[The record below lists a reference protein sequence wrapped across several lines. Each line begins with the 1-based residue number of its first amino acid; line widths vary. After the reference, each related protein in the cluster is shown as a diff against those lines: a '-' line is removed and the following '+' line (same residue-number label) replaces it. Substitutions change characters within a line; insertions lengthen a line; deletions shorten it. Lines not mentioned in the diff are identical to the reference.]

1 MNSSSAFNYFFRK
14 SPLLR
19 ALLWILFAV
28 LFTVISLFV
37 SKKLKILP
45 EIKELK
51 PPIGSPGDIVVIN
64 GHGFGNS
71 KDSGYVD
78 FGGSTLTA
86 SSYILWSDEQIKI
99 VLPPDVQDG
108 LVTVKTKNGR
118 SNPAFFANKNA
129 APVAIMPDK
138 ASILPTVTSFSP
150 ETPVVGGEFIIYGMN
165 FGTIRD
171 KSQVFFSIQRGETR
185 TQRNESE
192 NSGIREENK
201 ENLRFIPCNEDDF
214 DYEYWSDNE
223 IRVRIPDGAVAGEA
237 YIQTA
242 KGKSPEVFVKITG
255 KAGVKAF
262 ISPKTYL
269 IQTAV
274 DIDDTAN
281 DKDSSII
288 LRCPRPYITAAQPL
302 VQLTNSK
309 YEPVIENYQ
318 HSTIYQVRK
327 DNAKEEKKCFSE
339 DFMIYVYEM
348 RTEIS
353 AAKLG
358 KRDGI
363 NPELYEYATR
373 ADECV
378 PSDDEAVH
386 DLLKKIIGN
395 EKNAYNIAA
404 LTYNYMVENFT
415 VLNDIRRGKISSLD
429 LIKTKT
435 GDAYDFAIIFT
446 ALLRAAGI
454 PALPDSGILV
464 DADMKA
470 QNHWWCEFYLS
481 EFGWVPADPALGAGL
496 DYQPWRK
503 DTDVKKYYFGNLD
516 AQHILFSRGWNEIKP
531 SSPQNKTV
539 TRRRT
544 FALQGIWEEALG
556 KNIKYGSYW
565 ADPVVLGV
573 Y

>member
-1 MNSSSAFNYFFRK
+1 MNSSSTFNYFFRK

-19 ALLWILFAV
+19 TLLWILFAA
-28 LFTVISLFV
+28 LFTFISLFI
-37 SKKLKILP
+37 SKKLKSLP
-45 EIKELK
+45 EIKELT
-51 PPIGSPGDIVVIN
+51 PPVGSPGDIVIIN

-71 KDSGYVD
+71 KDSSCVD
-78 FGGSTLTA
+78 FGGNNLTA

-99 VLPPDVQDG
+99 VLPPDFQDG
-108 LVTVKTKNGR
+108 LVSVKTKNGR
-118 SNPAFFANKNA
+118 SNPAFFANANA
-129 APVAIMPDK
+129 APVAVMPDK
-138 ASILPTVTSFSP
+138 SSILPVITSFSP
-150 ETPVVGGEFIIYGMN
+150 ESPVIGGEFIIYGTN

-171 KSQVFFSIQRGETR
+171 KSQVFFSIQRGENR
-185 TQRNESE
+185 LQRNE
-192 NSGIREENK
+192 NDKSGMESK

-237 YIQTA
+237 YVQTA
-242 KGKSPEVFVKITG
+242 KGKSPEIFVKVSG

-262 ISPKTYL
+262 ILPKTYL

-274 DIDDTAN
+274 DIDDAST

-288 LRCPRPYITAAQPL
+288 LRCPYPYVTAAQPL
-302 VQLTNSK
+302 IQLTNSK

-327 DNAKEEKKCFSE
+327 DNVKEEKKRFSE
-339 DFMIYVYEM
+339 DFMIYVYET

-363 NPELYEYATR
+363 NAELYEYATR

-404 LTYNYMVENFT
+404 LVYNYMTENFT
-415 VLNDIRRGKISSLD
+415 VRGDIRRGKISPID
-429 LIKTKT
+429 LIDKKH
-435 GDAYDFAIIFT
+435 GDAYDFAMIFT

-454 PALPDSGILV
+454 PALPDSGILIG
-464 DADMKA
+464 ADMKA

-496 DYQPWRK
+496 DYQLWRK
-503 DTDVKKYYFGNLD
+503 DTDVRKYYFGNLD

-531 SSPQNKTV
+531 SSPQNKTA
-539 TRRRT
+539 TRQRT
-544 FALQGIWEEALG
+544 FALQEIWEEALG
-556 KNIKYGSYW
+556 TNIKYSSYW
-565 ADPVVLGV
+565 ADPGVLGV

>member
-1 MNSSSAFNYFFRK
+1 MNSSSTFNYFFRK

-19 ALLWILFAV
+19 TLLWILFAA
-28 LFTVISLFV
+28 LFTFISLFI
-37 SKKLKILP
+37 SKKLKSLP
-45 EIKELK
+45 EIKELT
-51 PPIGSPGDIVVIN
+51 PPVGSPGDIVIIN

-71 KDSGYVD
+71 KDSSCVD
-78 FGGSTLTA
+78 FGGNNLTA

-99 VLPPDVQDG
+99 VLPPDFQDG

-118 SNPAFFANKNA
+118 SNPAFFANANA
-129 APVAIMPDK
+129 APVAVMPDK
-138 ASILPTVTSFSP
+138 SSILPVITSFSP
-150 ETPVVGGEFIIYGMN
+150 ESPVIGGELIIYGTN

-171 KSQVFFSIQRGETR
+171 KSQVFFSIQRGENR
-185 TQRNESE
+185 LQRNEND
-192 NSGIREENK
+192 NSGIESK

-237 YIQTA
+237 YVQTA
-242 KGKSPEVFVKITG
+242 KGKSPEIFVKVSG

-269 IQTAV
+269 IQTTV
-274 DIDDTAN
+274 DIDDAST

-288 LRCPRPYITAAQPL
+288 LRCPYPYVTAAQPL

-327 DNAKEEKKCFSE
+327 DNVKEEKKRFSE
-339 DFMIYVYEM
+339 DFMIYVYET

-358 KRDGI
+358 KREGI
-363 NPELYEYATR
+363 NTELYEYATR

-404 LTYNYMVENFT
+404 LVYNYMTENFT
-415 VLNDIRRGKISSLD
+415 VRGDIRRGKISPID
-429 LIKTKT
+429 LIDKKH
-435 GDAYDFAIIFT
+435 GDAYDFAMIFT

-454 PALPDSGILV
+454 PALPDSGILIG
-464 DADMKA
+464 ADMKA

-496 DYQPWRK
+496 DYQLWRK
-503 DTDVKKYYFGNLD
+503 DTDVRKYYFGNLD

-531 SSPQNKTV
+531 SSPQNKTA
-539 TRRRT
+539 TRQRT
-544 FALQGIWEEALG
+544 FALQEIWEEALG
-556 KNIKYGSYW
+556 TNIKYSSYW

>member
-1 MNSSSAFNYFFRK
+1 MNSSSTFNYFFRK

-19 ALLWILFAV
+19 TLLWILFAA
-28 LFTVISLFV
+28 LFTFISLFI
-37 SKKLKILP
+37 SKKLKSLP
-45 EIKELK
+45 EIKELT
-51 PPIGSPGDIVVIN
+51 PPVGSPGDIVIIN

-71 KDSGYVD
+71 KDSSCVD
-78 FGGSTLTA
+78 FGGNNLTA

-99 VLPPDVQDG
+99 VLPPDFQDG
-108 LVTVKTKNGR
+108 LVSVKTKNGR
-118 SNPAFFANKNA
+118 SNPAFFANANA
-129 APVAIMPDK
+129 APVAVMPDK
-138 ASILPTVTSFSP
+138 SSILPVITSFSP
-150 ETPVVGGEFIIYGMN
+150 ESPVIGGEFIIYGTN

-171 KSQVFFSIQRGETR
+171 KSQVFFSIQRGENR
-185 TQRNESE
+185 LQRNEND
-192 NSGIREENK
+192 NSGIESK

-237 YIQTA
+237 YVQTA
-242 KGKSPEVFVKITG
+242 KGKSPEIFVNVSG

-262 ISPKTYL
+262 ILPKTYL

-274 DIDDTAN
+274 DIDDAST

-288 LRCPRPYITAAQPL
+288 LRCPYPYVTAAQPL

-327 DNAKEEKKCFSE
+327 DNVKEEKKRFSE
-339 DFMIYVYEM
+339 DFMIYVYET
-348 RTEIS
+348 RTELS

-358 KRDGI
+358 KREGI
-363 NPELYEYATR
+363 NTELYEYATR

-404 LTYNYMVENFT
+404 LVYNYMTENFT
-415 VLNDIRRGKISSLD
+415 VRGDIRRGKISPID
-429 LIKTKT
+429 LIDKKH
-435 GDAYDFAIIFT
+435 GDAYDFAMIFT

-454 PALPDSGILV
+454 PALPDSGILIG
-464 DADMKA
+464 ADMKA

-496 DYQPWRK
+496 DYQLWRK
-503 DTDVKKYYFGNLD
+503 DTDVRKYYFGNLD

-539 TRRRT
+539 TRQRT
-544 FALQGIWEEALG
+544 FALQEIWEEALG
-556 KNIKYGSYW
+556 TNIKYSSYW

>member
-1 MNSSSAFNYFFRK
+1 VNSSSAFNYFFRK

-274 DIDDTAN
+274 DIDDAST
-281 DKDSSII
+281 DRDSSII
-288 LRCPRPYITAAQPL
+288 LRCPYPYVTAAQPL

-327 DNAKEEKKCFSE
+327 DNVKEEKKRFSE
-339 DFMIYVYEM
+339 DFMIYVYET

-358 KRDGI
+358 KREGI
-363 NPELYEYATR
+363 NTELYEYATR

-404 LTYNYMVENFT
+404 LVYNYMTENFT
-415 VLNDIRRGKISSLD
+415 VRGDIRRGKISPID
-429 LIKTKT
+429 LIDKKH

>member
-19 ALLWILFAV
+19 TLLWILFAA
-28 LFTVISLFV
+28 LFTFISLFI
-37 SKKLKILP
+37 SKKLKSLP
-45 EIKELK
+45 EIKELT
-51 PPIGSPGDIVVIN
+51 PPVGSPGDIVIIN

-71 KDSGYVD
+71 KDSGCVD
-78 FGGSTLTA
+78 FGGNNLTA

-99 VLPPDVQDG
+99 VLPQDFQDG

-118 SNPAFFANKNA
+118 SNPAFFANANA
-129 APVAIMPDK
+129 APVAVMPDK
-138 ASILPTVTSFSP
+138 SSILPVITSFSP
-150 ETPVVGGEFIIYGMN
+150 ESPVIGGELIIYGTN

-171 KSQVFFSIQRGETR
+171 KSQVFFSIQRGENR
-185 TQRNESE
+185 LQRNE
-192 NSGIREENK
+192 NDKSGMESK

-237 YIQTA
+237 YVQTA
-242 KGKSPEVFVKITG
+242 KGKSPEVFVKVSG

-274 DIDDTAN
+274 DIDDASS

-288 LRCPRPYITAAQPL
+288 LRCPYPYVTAAQPL

-309 YEPVIENYQ
+309 HEPVIENYQ

-327 DNAKEEKKCFSE
+327 DNGKEEKKRFSE
-339 DFMIYVYEM
+339 DFMIYVYET

-363 NPELYEYATR
+363 NAELYEYATR

-404 LTYNYMVENFT
+404 LVYNYMTENFT
-415 VLNDIRRGKISSLD
+415 VRGDIRRGKISPID
-429 LIKTKT
+429 LIDKKH
-435 GDAYDFAIIFT
+435 GDAYDFAMIFT

-454 PALPDSGILV
+454 PALPDSGILIG
-464 DADMKA
+464 ADMKA

-496 DYQPWRK
+496 DYQLWRK
-503 DTDVKKYYFGNLD
+503 DTDVRKYYFGNLD

-531 SSPQNKTV
+531 SSPQNKT
-539 TRRRT
+539 
-544 FALQGIWEEALG
+544 
-556 KNIKYGSYW
+556 
-565 ADPVVLGV
+565 
-573 Y
+573 

>member
-19 ALLWILFAV
+19 TLLWILFAA
-28 LFTVISLFV
+28 LFTFISLFI
-37 SKKLKILP
+37 SKKLKSLP
-45 EIKELK
+45 EIKELT
-51 PPIGSPGDIVVIN
+51 PPVGSPGDIVIIN

-71 KDSGYVD
+71 KDSSCVD
-78 FGGSTLTA
+78 FGGNNLTA

-99 VLPPDVQDG
+99 VLPPDFQDG
-108 LVTVKTKNGR
+108 LVSVKTKNGR
-118 SNPAFFANKNA
+118 SNPAFFANANA

-138 ASILPTVTSFSP
+138 ASILPAITSFSP
-150 ETPVVGGEFIIYGMN
+150 ESPVIGGEFIIYGTN

-171 KSQVFFSIQRGETR
+171 KSQVFFSIQRGENR
-185 TQRNESE
+185 LQRNEND
-192 NSGIREENK
+192 NSGMESK

-237 YIQTA
+237 YVQTA
-242 KGKSPEVFVKITG
+242 KGKSPEIFVKVSG
-255 KAGVKAF
+255 KVGVKAF

-269 IQTAV
+269 IQTTV
-274 DIDDTAN
+274 DIDDAST

-288 LRCPRPYITAAQPL
+288 LRCPYPYVTAAQPL

-327 DNAKEEKKCFSE
+327 DNVKEEKKRFSE
-339 DFMIYVYEM
+339 DFMIYVYET

-358 KRDGI
+358 KREGI
-363 NPELYEYATR
+363 NTELYEYATR

-404 LTYNYMVENFT
+404 LVYNYMTENFT
-415 VLNDIRRGKISSLD
+415 VRGDIRRGKISPID
-429 LIKTKT
+429 LIDKKH
-435 GDAYDFAIIFT
+435 GDAYDFAMIFT

-454 PALPDSGILV
+454 PALPDSGILIG
-464 DADMKA
+464 ADMKA

-496 DYQPWRK
+496 EYQLWRK
-503 DTDVKKYYFGNLD
+503 DTDVRKYYFGNLD

-531 SSPQNKTV
+531 SSPQNKTA
-539 TRRRT
+539 TRQRT
-544 FALQGIWEEALG
+544 FALQEIWEEALG
-556 KNIKYGSYW
+556 TNIKYSSYW

>member
-327 DNAKEEKKCFSE
+327 DNAKEEKKRFSE

-415 VLNDIRRGKISSLD
+415 VLNDVRRGKISSLD

-446 ALLRAAGI
+446 ALLRASGI

>member
-1 MNSSSAFNYFFRK
+1 VNSSSAFNYFFRK

-269 IQTAV
+269 IQTTV

-327 DNAKEEKKCFSE
+327 DNAKEEKKRFSE

-415 VLNDIRRGKISSLD
+415 VLNDVRRGKISSLD

>member
-19 ALLWILFAV
+19 TLLWILFAA
-28 LFTVISLFV
+28 LFTFISLFI
-37 SKKLKILP
+37 SKKLKSLP
-45 EIKELK
+45 EIKELT
-51 PPIGSPGDIVVIN
+51 PPVGSPGDIVIIN

-71 KDSGYVD
+71 KDSGCVD
-78 FGGSTLTA
+78 FGGNNLTA

-99 VLPPDVQDG
+99 VLPPDFQDG

-118 SNPAFFANKNA
+118 SNPAFFANANA
-129 APVAIMPDK
+129 APVAVMPDK
-138 ASILPTVTSFSP
+138 SSILPVITSFSP
-150 ETPVVGGEFIIYGMN
+150 ESPVIGGEFIIYGTN

-171 KSQVFFSIQRGETR
+171 KSQVFFSIQRGENR
-185 TQRNESE
+185 LQRNE
-192 NSGIREENK
+192 NDKSGMESK

-237 YIQTA
+237 YVQTS
-242 KGKSPEVFVKITG
+242 KGKSPEVFVKVSG

-274 DIDDTAN
+274 DIDDAST

-288 LRCPRPYITAAQPL
+288 LHCPYPYVTAAQPL

-318 HSTIYQVRK
+318 HSTIYQLRK
-327 DNAKEEKKCFSE
+327 DNVKEEKKRFSE
-339 DFMIYVYEM
+339 DFMIYVYET

-358 KRDGI
+358 KREGI
-363 NPELYEYATR
+363 NTELYEYATR

-404 LTYNYMVENFT
+404 LVYNYMTENFT
-415 VLNDIRRGKISSLD
+415 VRGDIRRGKISPID
-429 LIKTKT
+429 LIDKKH
-435 GDAYDFAIIFT
+435 GDAYDFAMIFT

-454 PALPDSGILV
+454 PALPDSGILIG
-464 DADMKA
+464 ADMKA

-496 DYQPWRK
+496 EYQLWRK
-503 DTDVKKYYFGNLD
+503 DTDVRKYYFGNLD

-531 SSPQNKTV
+531 SSPQNKTA
-539 TRRRT
+539 TRQRT
-544 FALQGIWEEALG
+544 FALQEIWEEALG
-556 KNIKYGSYW
+556 TNIKYSSYW

>member
-1 MNSSSAFNYFFRK
+1 M
-14 SPLLR
+14 
-19 ALLWILFAV
+19 WILFAA
-28 LFTVISLFV
+28 LFTFISLFI
-37 SKKLKILP
+37 SKKLKSLP
-45 EIKELK
+45 EIKELT
-51 PPIGSPGDIVVIN
+51 PPVGSPGDIVIIN

-71 KDSGYVD
+71 KDSSCVD
-78 FGGSTLTA
+78 FGGNNLTA
-86 SSYILWSDEQIKI
+86 SSYILWSNEQIKI
-99 VLPPDVQDG
+99 VLPPDFQDG

-118 SNPAFFANKNA
+118 SNPAFFANANA
-129 APVAIMPDK
+129 APVAVMPDK
-138 ASILPTVTSFSP
+138 TSILPVITSFSP
-150 ETPVVGGEFIIYGMN
+150 ESPVIGGELIIYGTN

-171 KSQVFFSIQRGETR
+171 KSQVFFSIQRGENR
-185 TQRNESE
+185 LQRNE
-192 NSGIREENK
+192 NDKSGMESK

-237 YIQTA
+237 YVQTA
-242 KGKSPEVFVKITG
+242 KGKSPEVFVKVSG

-274 DIDDTAN
+274 DIDDAST

-288 LRCPRPYITAAQPL
+288 LRCPYPYVTAAQPL

-327 DNAKEEKKCFSE
+327 DNVKEEKKRFSE
-339 DFMIYVYEM
+339 DFMIYVYET

-358 KRDGI
+358 KREGI
-363 NPELYEYATR
+363 NTELYEYATR

-404 LTYNYMVENFT
+404 LVYNYMTENFT
-415 VLNDIRRGKISSLD
+415 VRGDIRRGKISPID
-429 LIKTKT
+429 LIDKKH
-435 GDAYDFAIIFT
+435 GDAYDFAMIFT

-454 PALPDSGILV
+454 PALPDSGILIG
-464 DADMKA
+464 ADMKA

-496 DYQPWRK
+496 EYQLWRK
-503 DTDVKKYYFGNLD
+503 DTDVRKYYFGNLD

-531 SSPQNKTV
+531 SSPQNKTA
-539 TRRRT
+539 TRQRT
-544 FALQGIWEEALG
+544 FALQEIWEEALG
-556 KNIKYGSYW
+556 TNIKYSSYW

>member
-1 MNSSSAFNYFFRK
+1 MNTSSAFNYFFRK

-19 ALLWILFAV
+19 TLLWILFAA
-28 LFTVISLFV
+28 LFTFISLFI
-37 SKKLKILP
+37 SKKLKSLP
-45 EIKELK
+45 EIKELT
-51 PPIGSPGDIVVIN
+51 PPVGSPGDIVIIN

-71 KDSGYVD
+71 KDSSCVD
-78 FGGSTLTA
+78 FGGNNLTA

-99 VLPPDVQDG
+99 VLPPDFQDG

-118 SNPAFFANKNA
+118 SNPAFFANANA
-129 APVAIMPDK
+129 APVAVMPDK
-138 ASILPTVTSFSP
+138 SSILPVITSFSP
-150 ETPVVGGEFIIYGMN
+150 ESPVIGGEFIIYGTN

-171 KSQVFFSIQRGETR
+171 KSQVFFSIQRGENR
-185 TQRNESE
+185 LQRNEND
-192 NSGIREENK
+192 NSGMESK

-223 IRVRIPDGAVAGEA
+223 IRLRIPDGAVAGEA
-237 YIQTA
+237 YVQTA
-242 KGKSPEVFVKITG
+242 KGKSPEIFVKVSG

-274 DIDDTAN
+274 DIDDASS

-288 LRCPRPYITAAQPL
+288 LRCPYPYVTAAQPL

-309 YEPVIENYQ
+309 HEPVIENYQ

-327 DNAKEEKKCFSE
+327 DNGKEEKKRFSE
-339 DFMIYVYEM
+339 DFMIYVYET

-358 KRDGI
+358 KREGI
-363 NPELYEYATR
+363 NTELYEYATR

-404 LTYNYMVENFT
+404 LVYNYMTENFT
-415 VLNDIRRGKISSLD
+415 VRGDIRRGKISPID
-429 LIKTKT
+429 LIDKKY
-435 GDAYDFAIIFT
+435 GDAYDFAMIFT

-454 PALPDSGILV
+454 PALPDSGILIG
-464 DADMKA
+464 ADMKA

-496 DYQPWRK
+496 EYQLWRK
-503 DTDVKKYYFGNLD
+503 DTNVRKYYFGNLD

-531 SSPQNKTV
+531 SSPQNKTA
-539 TRRRT
+539 TRQRT
-544 FALQGIWEEALG
+544 FALQEIWEEALG
-556 KNIKYGSYW
+556 TNIKYSSYW

>member
-269 IQTAV
+269 IQTTV

-327 DNAKEEKKCFSE
+327 DNAKEEKKRFSE

-415 VLNDIRRGKISSLD
+415 VLNDVRRGKISSLD

>member
-1 MNSSSAFNYFFRK
+1 MNSSSTFNYFFRK

-19 ALLWILFAV
+19 TLLWILFAA
-28 LFTVISLFV
+28 LFTFISLFI
-37 SKKLKILP
+37 SKKLKSLP
-45 EIKELK
+45 EIKELT
-51 PPIGSPGDIVVIN
+51 PPVGSPGDIVIIN

-71 KDSGYVD
+71 KDSSCVD
-78 FGGSTLTA
+78 FGGNNLTA

-99 VLPPDVQDG
+99 VLPPDFQDG
-108 LVTVKTKNGR
+108 LVSVKTKNGR
-118 SNPAFFANKNA
+118 SNPAFFANANA
-129 APVAIMPDK
+129 APVAVMPDK
-138 ASILPTVTSFSP
+138 SSILPVITSFSP
-150 ETPVVGGEFIIYGMN
+150 ESPVIGGEFIIYGTN

-171 KSQVFFSIQRGETR
+171 KSQVFFSIQRGENR
-185 TQRNESE
+185 LQRNE
-192 NSGIREENK
+192 NDKSGMESK

-237 YIQTA
+237 YVQTA
-242 KGKSPEVFVKITG
+242 KGKSPEIFVKVSG

-262 ISPKTYL
+262 ILPKTYL

-274 DIDDTAN
+274 DIDDAST

-288 LRCPRPYITAAQPL
+288 LRCPYPYVTAAQPL

-327 DNAKEEKKCFSE
+327 DNVKEEKKRFSE
-339 DFMIYVYEM
+339 DFMIYVYET

-358 KRDGI
+358 KREGI
-363 NPELYEYATR
+363 NTELYEYATR

-404 LTYNYMVENFT
+404 LVYNYMTENFT
-415 VLNDIRRGKISSLD
+415 VRGDIRRGKISPID
-429 LIKTKT
+429 LIDKKH
-435 GDAYDFAIIFT
+435 GDAYDFAMIFT

-454 PALPDSGILV
+454 PALPDSGILIG
-464 DADMKA
+464 ADMKA

-496 DYQPWRK
+496 EYQLWRK
-503 DTDVKKYYFGNLD
+503 DTDVRKYYFGNLD

-531 SSPQNKTV
+531 SSPQNKTA
-539 TRRRT
+539 TRQRT
-544 FALQGIWEEALG
+544 FALQEIWEEALG
-556 KNIKYGSYW
+556 TNIKYSSYW

>member
-19 ALLWILFAV
+19 TLLWILFAA
-28 LFTVISLFV
+28 LFTFISLFI
-37 SKKLKILP
+37 SKKLKSLP
-45 EIKELK
+45 EIKELT
-51 PPIGSPGDIVVIN
+51 PPVGSPGDIVIIN

-71 KDSGYVD
+71 KDSSCVD
-78 FGGSTLTA
+78 FGGNNLTA

-99 VLPPDVQDG
+99 VLPPDFQDG
-108 LVTVKTKNGR
+108 LVSVKTKNGR
-118 SNPAFFANKNA
+118 SNPAFFANANA
-129 APVAIMPDK
+129 APVAVMPDK
-138 ASILPTVTSFSP
+138 SSILPVITSFSP
-150 ETPVVGGEFIIYGMN
+150 ESPVIGGEFIIYGTN

-171 KSQVFFSIQRGETR
+171 KSQVFFSIQRGENR
-185 TQRNESE
+185 LQRNE
-192 NSGIREENK
+192 NDKSGMESK

-223 IRVRIPDGAVAGEA
+223 IRVRIPDGAVTGEA
-237 YIQTA
+237 YVQTA
-242 KGKSPEVFVKITG
+242 KGKSPEIFVKVSG

-274 DIDDTAN
+274 DIDDASS

-288 LRCPRPYITAAQPL
+288 LRCPYPYVTAAQPL

-327 DNAKEEKKCFSE
+327 DNVKEEKKRFSE
-339 DFMIYVYEM
+339 DFMIYVYET

-358 KRDGI
+358 KREGI
-363 NPELYEYATR
+363 NTELYEYATR

-404 LTYNYMVENFT
+404 LVYNYMTENFT
-415 VLNDIRRGKISSLD
+415 VRGDIRRGKISPID
-429 LIKTKT
+429 LIDKKH
-435 GDAYDFAIIFT
+435 GDAYDFAMIFT

-454 PALPDSGILV
+454 LALPDSGILIG
-464 DADMKA
+464 ADMKA

-496 DYQPWRK
+496 DYQLWRK
-503 DTDVKKYYFGNLD
+503 DTDVRKYYFGNLD

-539 TRRRT
+539 TRQRT
-544 FALQGIWEEALG
+544 FALQEIWEEALG
-556 KNIKYGSYW
+556 TNIKYSSYW

>member
-19 ALLWILFAV
+19 TLLWILFVA
-28 LFTVISLFV
+28 LFTFISLFI
-37 SKKLKILP
+37 SKKLKSLP
-45 EIKELK
+45 EIKELT
-51 PPIGSPGDIVVIN
+51 PPVGSPGDIVIIN

-71 KDSGYVD
+71 KDSSCVD
-78 FGGSTLTA
+78 FGGNNLTA

-99 VLPPDVQDG
+99 VLPPDFQDG

-118 SNPAFFANKNA
+118 SNPAFFANANA
-129 APVAIMPDK
+129 APVAVMPDK
-138 ASILPTVTSFSP
+138 SSILPVITSFSP
-150 ETPVVGGEFIIYGMN
+150 ESPVIGGEFIIYGTN

-171 KSQVFFSIQRGETR
+171 KSQVFFSIQRGENR
-185 TQRNESE
+185 LQRNEND
-192 NSGIREENK
+192 NSGMESK

-237 YIQTA
+237 YVQTA
-242 KGKSPEVFVKITG
+242 KGKSPEVFVKVSG

-274 DIDDTAN
+274 DIDDAST

-288 LRCPRPYITAAQPL
+288 LRCPYPYVTAAQPL

-327 DNAKEEKKCFSE
+327 DNVKEEKKRFSE
-339 DFMIYVYEM
+339 DFMIYVYET

-358 KRDGI
+358 KREGI
-363 NPELYEYATR
+363 NTELYEYATR

-404 LTYNYMVENFT
+404 LVYNYMTENFT
-415 VLNDIRRGKISSLD
+415 VRGDIRRGKISPID
-429 LIKTKT
+429 LIDKKH
-435 GDAYDFAIIFT
+435 GDAYDFAMIFT

-454 PALPDSGILV
+454 PALPDSGILIG
-464 DADMKA
+464 ADMKA

-496 DYQPWRK
+496 DYQLWRK
-503 DTDVKKYYFGNLD
+503 DTDVRKYYFGNLD

-531 SSPQNKTV
+531 SSPQNKTA
-539 TRRRT
+539 TRQRT
-544 FALQGIWEEALG
+544 FALQEIWEEALG
-556 KNIKYGSYW
+556 TNIKYSSYW

>member
-19 ALLWILFAV
+19 TLLWILFAA
-28 LFTVISLFV
+28 LFTFISLFI
-37 SKKLKILP
+37 SKKLKSLP
-45 EIKELK
+45 EIKELT
-51 PPIGSPGDIVVIN
+51 PPVGSPGDIVIIN

-71 KDSGYVD
+71 KDSSCVD
-78 FGGSTLTA
+78 FGGNNLTA

-99 VLPPDVQDG
+99 VLPPDFQDG
-108 LVTVKTKNGR
+108 LVSVKTKNGR
-118 SNPAFFANKNA
+118 SNPAFFANANA
-129 APVAIMPDK
+129 APVAVMPDK
-138 ASILPTVTSFSP
+138 SSILPVITSFSP
-150 ETPVVGGEFIIYGMN
+150 ESPVIGGEFIIYGTN

-171 KSQVFFSIQRGETR
+171 KSQVFFSIQRGENR
-185 TQRNESE
+185 LQRNEND
-192 NSGIREENK
+192 NSGMESK
-201 ENLRFIPCNEDDF
+201 ENLRFIPCSEDDF

-237 YIQTA
+237 YVQTA
-242 KGKSPEVFVKITG
+242 KGKSPEIFVKVSG
-255 KAGVKAF
+255 KPGVKAF

-274 DIDDTAN
+274 DIDDASS

-288 LRCPRPYITAAQPL
+288 LRCPYPYVTAAQPL

-327 DNAKEEKKCFSE
+327 DNGKEEKKRFSE
-339 DFMIYVYEM
+339 DFMIYVYET

-363 NPELYEYATR
+363 NAELYEYATL

-404 LTYNYMVENFT
+404 LVYNYMTENFT
-415 VLNDIRRGKISSLD
+415 VRGDIRRGKISPID
-429 LIKTKT
+429 LI
-435 GDAYDFAIIFT
+435 D
-446 ALLRAAGI
+446 
-454 PALPDSGILV
+454 
-464 DADMKA
+464 
-470 QNHWWCEFYLS
+470 
-481 EFGWVPADPALGAGL
+481 
-496 DYQPWRK
+496 
-503 DTDVKKYYFGNLD
+503 KK
-516 AQHILFSRGWNEIKP
+516 H
-531 SSPQNKTV
+531 
-539 TRRRT
+539 
-544 FALQGIWEEALG
+544 
-556 KNIKYGSYW
+556 
-565 ADPVVLGV
+565 
-573 Y
+573 

>member
-19 ALLWILFAV
+19 TLLWILFAA
-28 LFTVISLFV
+28 LFTFISLFI
-37 SKKLKILP
+37 SKKLKSLP
-45 EIKELK
+45 EIKELT
-51 PPIGSPGDIVVIN
+51 PPVGSPGDIVIIN

-71 KDSGYVD
+71 KDSSCVD
-78 FGGSTLTA
+78 FGGNNLTA

-99 VLPPDVQDG
+99 VLPPDFQDG

-118 SNPAFFANKNA
+118 SNPAFFANANA
-129 APVAIMPDK
+129 APVAVMPDK
-138 ASILPTVTSFSP
+138 SSILPVITSFSP
-150 ETPVVGGEFIIYGMN
+150 ESPVIGGEFIIYGTN

-171 KSQVFFSIQRGETR
+171 KSQVFFSIQRGENR
-185 TQRNESE
+185 LQRNE
-192 NSGIREENK
+192 NDDSGIEKK

-237 YIQTA
+237 YVQTA
-242 KGKSPEVFVKITG
+242 KGKSPEIFVKVSG

-288 LRCPRPYITAAQPL
+288 LRCPSPYITAAQPL

-327 DNAKEEKKCFSE
+327 DNGKEEKKRFSE
-339 DFMIYVYEM
+339 DFMIYVYET

-363 NPELYEYATR
+363 NTELYEYATR

-378 PSDDEAVH
+378 LSDDEAVH

-404 LTYNYMVENFT
+404 LVYNYMTENFT
-415 VLNDIRRGKISSLD
+415 VLGDIRRGKISPID
-429 LIKTKT
+429 LIDKKH
-435 GDAYDFAIIFT
+435 GDAYDFAMIFT

-454 PALPDSGILV
+454 PALPDSGILIG
-464 DADMKA
+464 ADMKA

-496 DYQPWRK
+496 DYQLWRK
-503 DTDVKKYYFGNLD
+503 DTDVRKYYFGNLD

-539 TRRRT
+539 TRQRT
-544 FALQGIWEEALG
+544 FALQEIWEEALG
-556 KNIKYGSYW
+556 TNIKYSSYW

>member
-327 DNAKEEKKCFSE
+327 DNAKEEKKRFSE

-404 LTYNYMVENFT
+404 LVYNYMTENFT
-415 VLNDIRRGKISSLD
+415 VRGDIRRGKISPID
-429 LIKTKT
+429 LIDKKH
-435 GDAYDFAIIFT
+435 GDAYDFAMIFT

>member
-1 MNSSSAFNYFFRK
+1 MNSSSTFNYFFRK

-19 ALLWILFAV
+19 TLLWILFAA
-28 LFTVISLFV
+28 LFTFISLFI
-37 SKKLKILP
+37 SKKLKSLP
-45 EIKELK
+45 EIKELT
-51 PPIGSPGDIVVIN
+51 PPVGSPGDIVIIN

-71 KDSGYVD
+71 KDSSCVD
-78 FGGSTLTA
+78 FGGNNLTA

-99 VLPPDVQDG
+99 VLPPDFQDG
-108 LVTVKTKNGR
+108 LVSVKTKNGR
-118 SNPAFFANKNA
+118 SNPAFFANANA
-129 APVAIMPDK
+129 APVAVMPDK
-138 ASILPTVTSFSP
+138 SSILPVITSFSP
-150 ETPVVGGEFIIYGMN
+150 ESPVIGGEFIIYGTN

-171 KSQVFFSIQRGETR
+171 KSQVFFSIQRGENR
-185 TQRNESE
+185 LQRNE
-192 NSGIREENK
+192 NDKSGMESK

-237 YIQTA
+237 YVQTA
-242 KGKSPEVFVKITG
+242 KGKSPEIFVKVSG

-262 ISPKTYL
+262 ILPKTYL

-274 DIDDTAN
+274 DIDDAST

-288 LRCPRPYITAAQPL
+288 LRCPYPYVTAAQPL
-302 VQLTNSK
+302 IQLTNSK

-327 DNAKEEKKCFSE
+327 DNVKEEKKRFSE
-339 DFMIYVYEM
+339 DFMIYVYET

-363 NPELYEYATR
+363 NAELYEYATR

-404 LTYNYMVENFT
+404 LVYNYMTENFT
-415 VLNDIRRGKISSLD
+415 VRGDIRRGKISPID
-429 LIKTKT
+429 LIDKKH
-435 GDAYDFAIIFT
+435 GDAYDFAMIFT

-454 PALPDSGILV
+454 PALPDSGILIG
-464 DADMKA
+464 ADMKA

-496 DYQPWRK
+496 DYQLWRK
-503 DTDVKKYYFGNLD
+503 DTDVRKYYFGNLD

-539 TRRRT
+539 TRQRT
-544 FALQGIWEEALG
+544 FALQEIWEEALG
-556 KNIKYGSYW
+556 TNIKYSSYW

>member
-1 MNSSSAFNYFFRK
+1 MNSSSTFNYFFRK

-19 ALLWILFAV
+19 TLLWILFAA
-28 LFTVISLFV
+28 LFTFISLFI
-37 SKKLKILP
+37 SKKLKSLP
-45 EIKELK
+45 EIKELT
-51 PPIGSPGDIVVIN
+51 PPVGSPGDIVIIN

-71 KDSGYVD
+71 KDSSCVD
-78 FGGSTLTA
+78 FGGNNLTA

-99 VLPPDVQDG
+99 VLPPDFQDG

-118 SNPAFFANKNA
+118 SNPAFFANANA
-129 APVAIMPDK
+129 APVAVMPDK
-138 ASILPTVTSFSP
+138 SSILPVITSFSP
-150 ETPVVGGEFIIYGMN
+150 ESPVIGGEFIIYGTN

-171 KSQVFFSIQRGETR
+171 KSQVFFSIQRGENR
-185 TQRNESE
+185 LQRNEND
-192 NSGIREENK
+192 NSGIEKK

-237 YIQTA
+237 YVQTA
-242 KGKSPEVFVKITG
+242 KGKSPEIFVKVSG
-255 KAGVKAF
+255 KVGVKAF

-274 DIDDTAN
+274 DIDDAST

-288 LRCPRPYITAAQPL
+288 LRCPYPYVTAAQPL

-327 DNAKEEKKCFSE
+327 DNVKEEKKRFSE
-339 DFMIYVYEM
+339 DFMIYVYET
-348 RTEIS
+348 RTELS

-358 KRDGI
+358 KREGI
-363 NPELYEYATR
+363 NTELYEYATR

-404 LTYNYMVENFT
+404 LVYNYMTENFT
-415 VLNDIRRGKISSLD
+415 VRGDIRRGKISPID
-429 LIKTKT
+429 LIDKKH
-435 GDAYDFAIIFT
+435 GDAYDFAMIFT

-454 PALPDSGILV
+454 PTLPDSGILIG
-464 DADMKA
+464 ADMKA

-496 DYQPWRK
+496 DYQLWRK
-503 DTDVKKYYFGNLD
+503 DTDVRKYYFGNLD

-539 TRRRT
+539 TRQRT
-544 FALQGIWEEALG
+544 FALQEIWEEALG
-556 KNIKYGSYW
+556 TNIKYSSYW

>member
-19 ALLWILFAV
+19 TLLWILFAA
-28 LFTVISLFV
+28 LFTFISLFI
-37 SKKLKILP
+37 SKKLKSLP
-45 EIKELK
+45 EIKELT
-51 PPIGSPGDIVVIN
+51 PPVGSPGDIVIIN

-71 KDSGYVD
+71 KDSGCVD
-78 FGGSTLTA
+78 FGGNNLTA

-99 VLPPDVQDG
+99 VLPPDFQDG

-118 SNPAFFANKNA
+118 SNPAFFANANA
-129 APVAIMPDK
+129 APVAVMPDK
-138 ASILPTVTSFSP
+138 SSILPVITSFSP
-150 ETPVVGGEFIIYGMN
+150 ESPVIGGEFIIYGTN

-171 KSQVFFSIQRGETR
+171 KSQVFFSIQRGENR
-185 TQRNESE
+185 LQRNEND
-192 NSGIREENK
+192 NSGMESK

-223 IRVRIPDGAVAGEA
+223 IRLRIPDGAVAGEA
-237 YIQTA
+237 YVQTV
-242 KGKSPEVFVKITG
+242 KGKSPEIFVKVSG
-255 KAGVKAF
+255 KVGVKAF

-274 DIDDTAN
+274 DIDDAST

-288 LRCPRPYITAAQPL
+288 LRCPYPYVTAAQPL

-327 DNAKEEKKCFSE
+327 DNVKEEKKRFSE
-339 DFMIYVYEM
+339 DFMIYVYET

-363 NPELYEYATR
+363 NTELYEYATR

-404 LTYNYMVENFT
+404 FVYNYMTENFT
-415 VLNDIRRGKISSLD
+415 VLGDIRRGKISPID
-429 LIKTKT
+429 LIDKKH
-435 GDAYDFAIIFT
+435 GDAYDFAMIFT

-454 PALPDSGILV
+454 PALPDSGILIG
-464 DADMKA
+464 ADMKA

-496 DYQPWRK
+496 DYQLWRK
-503 DTDVKKYYFGNLD
+503 DTDVRKYYFGNLD

-531 SSPQNKTV
+531 SSPQNKTA
-539 TRRRT
+539 TRQRT
-544 FALQGIWEEALG
+544 FALQEIWEEALG
-556 KNIKYGSYW
+556 TNIKYSSYW

>member
-19 ALLWILFAV
+19 TLLWILFAA
-28 LFTVISLFV
+28 LFTFISLFI
-37 SKKLKILP
+37 SKKLKSLP
-45 EIKELK
+45 EIKELT
-51 PPIGSPGDIVVIN
+51 PPVGSPGDIVIIN

-71 KDSGYVD
+71 KDSGCVD
-78 FGGSTLTA
+78 FGGNNLTA

-99 VLPPDVQDG
+99 VLPPDFQDG

-118 SNPAFFANKNA
+118 SNPAFFANANA
-129 APVAIMPDK
+129 APVAVMPDK
-138 ASILPTVTSFSP
+138 SSILPVITSFSP
-150 ETPVVGGEFIIYGMN
+150 ESPVIGGEFIIYGTN

-171 KSQVFFSIQRGETR
+171 KSQVFFSIQRGENR
-185 TQRNESE
+185 LQRNEND
-192 NSGIREENK
+192 NSGMESK

-223 IRVRIPDGAVAGEA
+223 IRLRIPDGAVAGEA
-237 YIQTA
+237 YVQTV
-242 KGKSPEVFVKITG
+242 KGKSPEIFVKVSG
-255 KAGVKAF
+255 KVGVKAF

-274 DIDDTAN
+274 DIDDAST

-288 LRCPRPYITAAQPL
+288 LRCPYPYVTAAQPL

-327 DNAKEEKKCFSE
+327 DNVKEEKKRFSE
-339 DFMIYVYEM
+339 DFMIYVYET

-358 KRDGI
+358 KREGI
-363 NPELYEYATR
+363 NTELYEYATR

-404 LTYNYMVENFT
+404 LVYNYMTENFT
-415 VLNDIRRGKISSLD
+415 VRGDIRRGKISPID
-429 LIKTKT
+429 LIDKKH
-435 GDAYDFAIIFT
+435 GDAYDFAMIFT

-454 PALPDSGILV
+454 PALPDSGILIG
-464 DADMKA
+464 ADMKA

-496 DYQPWRK
+496 EYQLWRK
-503 DTDVKKYYFGNLD
+503 DTDVRKYYFGNLD

-531 SSPQNKTV
+531 SSPQNKTA
-539 TRRRT
+539 TRQRT
-544 FALQGIWEEALG
+544 FALQEIWEEALG
-556 KNIKYGSYW
+556 ENIKYSSYW

>member
-1 MNSSSAFNYFFRK
+1 VNSSSTFNYFFRK

-19 ALLWILFAV
+19 TLLWILFAA
-28 LFTVISLFV
+28 LFTFISLFI
-37 SKKLKILP
+37 SKKLKSLP
-45 EIKELK
+45 EIKELT
-51 PPIGSPGDIVVIN
+51 PPVGSPGDIVIIN

-71 KDSGYVD
+71 KDSSCVD
-78 FGGSTLTA
+78 FGGNNLTA

-99 VLPPDVQDG
+99 VLPPDFQDG
-108 LVTVKTKNGR
+108 LVSVKTKNGR
-118 SNPAFFANKNA
+118 SNPAFFANANA
-129 APVAIMPDK
+129 APVAVMPDK
-138 ASILPTVTSFSP
+138 SSILPVITSFSP
-150 ETPVVGGEFIIYGMN
+150 ESPVIGGEFIIYGTN

-171 KSQVFFSIQRGETR
+171 KSQVFFSIQRGENR
-185 TQRNESE
+185 LQRNEND
-192 NSGIREENK
+192 NSGIESK

-237 YIQTA
+237 YVQTA
-242 KGKSPEVFVKITG
+242 KGKSPEIFVKVSG

-262 ISPKTYL
+262 ILPKTYL

-274 DIDDTAN
+274 DIDDAST

-288 LRCPRPYITAAQPL
+288 LRCPYPYVTAAQPL

-327 DNAKEEKKCFSE
+327 DNVKEEKKRFSE
-339 DFMIYVYEM
+339 DFMIYVYET
-348 RTEIS
+348 RTELS

-358 KRDGI
+358 KREGI
-363 NPELYEYATR
+363 NTELYEYATR

-404 LTYNYMVENFT
+404 LVYNYMTENFT
-415 VLNDIRRGKISSLD
+415 VRGDIRRGKISPID
-429 LIKTKT
+429 LIDKKH
-435 GDAYDFAIIFT
+435 GDAYDFAMIFT

-454 PALPDSGILV
+454 PALPDSGILIG
-464 DADMKA
+464 ADMKA

-496 DYQPWRK
+496 DYQLWRK
-503 DTDVKKYYFGNLD
+503 DTDVRKYYFGNLD

-539 TRRRT
+539 TRQRT
-544 FALQGIWEEALG
+544 FALQEIWEEALG
-556 KNIKYGSYW
+556 TNIKYSSYW

>member
-19 ALLWILFAV
+19 TLLWILFAA
-28 LFTVISLFV
+28 LFTFISLFI
-37 SKKLKILP
+37 SKKLKSLP
-45 EIKELK
+45 EIKELT
-51 PPIGSPGDIVVIN
+51 PPVGSPGDIVIIN

-71 KDSGYVD
+71 KDSGCVD
-78 FGGSTLTA
+78 FGGNNLTA

-99 VLPPDVQDG
+99 VLPPDFQDG

-118 SNPAFFANKNA
+118 SNPAFFANANA

-138 ASILPTVTSFSP
+138 ASILPAITSFSP
-150 ETPVVGGEFIIYGMN
+150 ESPVIGGEFIIYGTN

-171 KSQVFFSIQRGETR
+171 KSQVFFSIQRGENR
-185 TQRNESE
+185 LQRNE
-192 NSGIREENK
+192 NDKSGMESK

-223 IRVRIPDGAVAGEA
+223 IRVRIPDGAVAGEV
-237 YIQTA
+237 YVQTA
-242 KGKSPEVFVKITG
+242 KGKSPEIFVKVSG

-274 DIDDTAN
+274 DIDDAST

-288 LRCPRPYITAAQPL
+288 LRCPYPYVTAAQPL

-327 DNAKEEKKCFSE
+327 DSVKEEKKRFSE
-339 DFMIYVYEM
+339 DFMIYVYETH
-348 RTEIS
+348 TEIS

-358 KRDGI
+358 KREGI
-363 NPELYEYATR
+363 NTELYEYATR

-404 LTYNYMVENFT
+404 LVYNYMTENFT
-415 VLNDIRRGKISSLD
+415 VRGDIRRGKISPID
-429 LIKTKT
+429 LIDKKH
-435 GDAYDFAIIFT
+435 GDAYDFAMIFT

-454 PALPDSGILV
+454 PALPDSGILIG
-464 DADMKA
+464 ADMKA

-496 DYQPWRK
+496 EYQLWRK
-503 DTDVKKYYFGNLD
+503 DTDVRKYYFGNLD

-539 TRRRT
+539 TRQRT
-544 FALQGIWEEALG
+544 FALQEIWEEALG
-556 KNIKYGSYW
+556 TNIKYSSYW

>member
-269 IQTAV
+269 IQTTV

-415 VLNDIRRGKISSLD
+415 VLNDVRRGKISSLD

>member
-415 VLNDIRRGKISSLD
+415 VLNDVRRGKISSLD

-454 PALPDSGILV
+454 LALPDSGILV
-464 DADMKA
+464 DADMKV

>member
-1 MNSSSAFNYFFRK
+1 MNSSSTFNYFFRK

-19 ALLWILFAV
+19 TLLWILFAA
-28 LFTVISLFV
+28 LFTFISLFI
-37 SKKLKILP
+37 SKKLKSLP
-45 EIKELK
+45 EIKELT
-51 PPIGSPGDIVVIN
+51 PPVGSPGDIVIIN

-71 KDSGYVD
+71 KDSSCVD
-78 FGGSTLTA
+78 FGGNNLTA

-99 VLPPDVQDG
+99 VLPPDFQDG
-108 LVTVKTKNGR
+108 LVSVKTKNGR
-118 SNPAFFANKNA
+118 SNPAFFANANA
-129 APVAIMPDK
+129 APVAVMPDK
-138 ASILPTVTSFSP
+138 SSILPVITSFSP
-150 ETPVVGGEFIIYGMN
+150 ESPVIGGELIIYGTN

-171 KSQVFFSIQRGETR
+171 KSQVFFSIQRGENR
-185 TQRNESE
+185 LQRNE
-192 NSGIREENK
+192 NDKSGMESK

-237 YIQTA
+237 YVQTA
-242 KGKSPEVFVKITG
+242 KGKSPEIFVKVSG

-274 DIDDTAN
+274 DIDDAST

-288 LRCPRPYITAAQPL
+288 LRCPYPYVTAAQPL
-302 VQLTNSK
+302 IQLTNSK

-327 DNAKEEKKCFSE
+327 DNVKEEKKRFSE
-339 DFMIYVYEM
+339 DFMIYVYET

-363 NPELYEYATR
+363 NAELYEYATR

-404 LTYNYMVENFT
+404 LVYNYMTENFT
-415 VLNDIRRGKISSLD
+415 VRGDIRRGKISPID
-429 LIKTKT
+429 LIDKKH
-435 GDAYDFAIIFT
+435 GDAYDFAMIFT

-454 PALPDSGILV
+454 PALPDSGILIG
-464 DADMKA
+464 ADMKA

-496 DYQPWRK
+496 EYQLWRK
-503 DTDVKKYYFGNLD
+503 DTDVRKYYFGNLD

-539 TRRRT
+539 TRQRT
-544 FALQGIWEEALG
+544 FALQEIWEEALG
-556 KNIKYGSYW
+556 TNIKYSSYW

>member
-1 MNSSSAFNYFFRK
+1 M
-14 SPLLR
+14 
-19 ALLWILFAV
+19 
-28 LFTVISLFV
+28 
-37 SKKLKILP
+37 
-45 EIKELK
+45 
-51 PPIGSPGDIVVIN
+51 
-64 GHGFGNS
+64 
-71 KDSGYVD
+71 
-78 FGGSTLTA
+78 
-86 SSYILWSDEQIKI
+86 
-99 VLPPDVQDG
+99 
-108 LVTVKTKNGR
+108 
-118 SNPAFFANKNA
+118 
-129 APVAIMPDK
+129 
-138 ASILPTVTSFSP
+138 
-150 ETPVVGGEFIIYGMN
+150 
-165 FGTIRD
+165 
-171 KSQVFFSIQRGETR
+171 
-185 TQRNESE
+185 
-192 NSGIREENK
+192 
-201 ENLRFIPCNEDDF
+201 
-214 DYEYWSDNE
+214 
-223 IRVRIPDGAVAGEA
+223 
-237 YIQTA
+237 
-242 KGKSPEVFVKITG
+242 
-255 KAGVKAF
+255 
-262 ISPKTYL
+262 
-269 IQTAV
+269 
-274 DIDDTAN
+274 
-281 DKDSSII
+281 
-288 LRCPRPYITAAQPL
+288 
-302 VQLTNSK
+302 
-309 YEPVIENYQ
+309 
-318 HSTIYQVRK
+318 RK
-327 DNAKEEKKCFSE
+327 DNAKEEKKRFSE

-415 VLNDIRRGKISSLD
+415 VLNDVRRGKISSLD

-470 QNHWWCEFYLS
+470 KNHWWCEFYLS

>member
-19 ALLWILFAV
+19 TLLWILFAA
-28 LFTVISLFV
+28 LFTFISLFI
-37 SKKLKILP
+37 SKKLKSLP
-45 EIKELK
+45 EIKELT
-51 PPIGSPGDIVVIN
+51 PPVGSPGDIVIIN

-71 KDSGYVD
+71 KDSSCVD
-78 FGGSTLTA
+78 FGGNNLTA

-99 VLPPDVQDG
+99 VLPPDFQDG
-108 LVTVKTKNGR
+108 LVSLKTKNGR
-118 SNPAFFANKNA
+118 SNPAFFANANA
-129 APVAIMPDK
+129 APVAVMPDK
-138 ASILPTVTSFSP
+138 SSILPVITSFSP
-150 ETPVVGGEFIIYGMN
+150 ESPVIGGEFIIYGTN

-171 KSQVFFSIQRGETR
+171 KSQVFFSIQRGENR
-185 TQRNESE
+185 LQRNE
-192 NSGIREENK
+192 NDKSGMESK

-237 YIQTA
+237 YVQTA
-242 KGKSPEVFVKITG
+242 KGKSPEVFVKVSG

-274 DIDDTAN
+274 DIDDAST

-288 LRCPRPYITAAQPL
+288 LRCPYPYVTAAQPL

-327 DNAKEEKKCFSE
+327 DNVKEEKKRFSE
-339 DFMIYVYEM
+339 DFMIYVYET

-358 KRDGI
+358 KREGI
-363 NPELYEYATR
+363 NTELYEYATR

-404 LTYNYMVENFT
+404 LVYNYMTENFT
-415 VLNDIRRGKISSLD
+415 VRGDIRRGKISPID
-429 LIKTKT
+429 LIDKKH
-435 GDAYDFAIIFT
+435 GDAYDFAMIFT

-454 PALPDSGILV
+454 PALPDSGILIG
-464 DADMKA
+464 ADMKA

-496 DYQPWRK
+496 DYQLWRK
-503 DTDVKKYYFGNLD
+503 DTDVRKYYFGNLD

-531 SSPQNKTV
+531 SSPQNKTA
-539 TRRRT
+539 TRQRT
-544 FALQGIWEEALG
+544 FALQEIWEEALG
-556 KNIKYGSYW
+556 TNIKYSSYW

>member
-327 DNAKEEKKCFSE
+327 DNAKEEKKRFSE

-378 PSDDEAVH
+378 PSDDDAVH

-415 VLNDIRRGKISSLD
+415 VLNDVRRGKISSLD

-435 GDAYDFAIIFT
+435 GDAYDFAMIFT

>member
-138 ASILPTVTSFSP
+138 SSILPVITSFSP
-150 ETPVVGGEFIIYGMN
+150 ESPVIGGELIIYGTN

-171 KSQVFFSIQRGETR
+171 KSQVFFSIQRGENR
-185 TQRNESE
+185 LQRNE
-192 NSGIREENK
+192 NDKSGMESK

-223 IRVRIPDGAVAGEA
+223 IRVRIPDGAVAGEV
-237 YIQTA
+237 YVQTA
-242 KGKSPEVFVKITG
+242 KGKSPEIFVKVSG

-274 DIDDTAN
+274 DIDDASS

-288 LRCPRPYITAAQPL
+288 LRCPYPYVTAAQPI

-309 YEPVIENYQ
+309 HEPVIENYQ

-327 DNAKEEKKCFSE
+327 DNGKEEKKRFSE
-339 DFMIYVYEM
+339 DFMIYVYET

-358 KRDGI
+358 KREGI
-363 NPELYEYATR
+363 NTELYEYATR

-386 DLLKKIIGN
+386 DLLKKIIEN

-404 LTYNYMVENFT
+404 LVYNYMTENFT
-415 VLNDIRRGKISSLD
+415 VRGDIRRGKISSLD

>member
-1 MNSSSAFNYFFRK
+1 MNSSSTFNYFFRK

-19 ALLWILFAV
+19 TLLWILFAA
-28 LFTVISLFV
+28 LFTFISLFI
-37 SKKLKILP
+37 SKKLKSLP
-45 EIKELK
+45 EIKELT
-51 PPIGSPGDIVVIN
+51 PPVGSPGDIVIIN

-71 KDSGYVD
+71 KDSSCVD
-78 FGGSTLTA
+78 FGGNNLTA

-99 VLPPDVQDG
+99 VLPPDFQDG
-108 LVTVKTKNGR
+108 LVSVKTKNGR
-118 SNPAFFANKNA
+118 SNPAFFANANA
-129 APVAIMPDK
+129 APVAVMPDK
-138 ASILPTVTSFSP
+138 SSILPVITSFSP
-150 ETPVVGGEFIIYGMN
+150 ESPVIGGELIIYGTN

-171 KSQVFFSIQRGETR
+171 KSQVFFSIQRGENR
-185 TQRNESE
+185 LQRNEND
-192 NSGIREENK
+192 NSGMESK

-223 IRVRIPDGAVAGEA
+223 IRLRIPDGAVAGEA
-237 YIQTA
+237 YVQTA
-242 KGKSPEVFVKITG
+242 KGKSPEIFVKVSG

-269 IQTAV
+269 IQTTV
-274 DIDDTAN
+274 DIDDAST

-288 LRCPRPYITAAQPL
+288 LRCPYPYVTAAQPL

-327 DNAKEEKKCFSE
+327 DNVKEEKKRFSE
-339 DFMIYVYEM
+339 DFMIYVYET

-358 KRDGI
+358 KREGI
-363 NPELYEYATR
+363 NTELYEYATR

-404 LTYNYMVENFT
+404 LVYNYMTENFT
-415 VLNDIRRGKISSLD
+415 VRGDIRRGKISPID
-429 LIKTKT
+429 LIDKKH
-435 GDAYDFAIIFT
+435 GDAYDFAMIFT

-454 PALPDSGILV
+454 PALPDSGILIG
-464 DADMKA
+464 ADMKA

-496 DYQPWRK
+496 EYQLWRK
-503 DTDVKKYYFGNLD
+503 DTNVRKYYFGNLD

-531 SSPQNKTV
+531 SSPQNKTA
-539 TRRRT
+539 TRQRT
-544 FALQGIWEEALG
+544 FALQEIWEEALG
-556 KNIKYGSYW
+556 TNIKYSSYW

>member
-19 ALLWILFAV
+19 TLLWILFAA
-28 LFTVISLFV
+28 LFTFISLFI
-37 SKKLKILP
+37 SKKLKSLP
-45 EIKELK
+45 EIKELT
-51 PPIGSPGDIVVIN
+51 PPVGSPGDIVIIN

-71 KDSGYVD
+71 KDSSCVD
-78 FGGSTLTA
+78 FGGNNLTA

-99 VLPPDVQDG
+99 VLPPDFQDG
-108 LVTVKTKNGR
+108 LVSVKTKNGR
-118 SNPAFFANKNA
+118 SNPAFFANANA
-129 APVAIMPDK
+129 APVAVMPDK
-138 ASILPTVTSFSP
+138 SSILPVITSFSP
-150 ETPVVGGEFIIYGMN
+150 ESPVIGGEFIIYGTN

-171 KSQVFFSIQRGETR
+171 KSQVFFSIQRGENR
-185 TQRNESE
+185 LQRNE
-192 NSGIREENK
+192 NDKSGMESK

-237 YIQTA
+237 YVQTA
-242 KGKSPEVFVKITG
+242 KGKSPEVFVKVSG

-274 DIDDTAN
+274 DIDDAST

-288 LRCPRPYITAAQPL
+288 LRCPYPYVTAAQPL

-327 DNAKEEKKCFSE
+327 DNVKEEKKRFSE
-339 DFMIYVYEM
+339 DFMIYVYET

-358 KRDGI
+358 KREGI
-363 NPELYEYATR
+363 NTELYEYATR

-404 LTYNYMVENFT
+404 LVYNYMTENFT
-415 VLNDIRRGKISSLD
+415 VRGDIRRGKISPID
-429 LIKTKT
+429 LIDKKH
-435 GDAYDFAIIFT
+435 GDAYDFAMIFT

-454 PALPDSGILV
+454 PALPDSGILIG
-464 DADMKA
+464 ADMKA

-496 DYQPWRK
+496 DYQLWRK
-503 DTDVKKYYFGNLD
+503 DTDVRKYYFGNLD

-531 SSPQNKTV
+531 SSPQNKTA
-539 TRRRT
+539 TRQRT
-544 FALQGIWEEALG
+544 FALQEIWEEALG
-556 KNIKYGSYW
+556 TNIKYSSYW

>member
-1 MNSSSAFNYFFRK
+1 MNSSSTFNYFFRK

-19 ALLWILFAV
+19 TLLWILFAA
-28 LFTVISLFV
+28 LFTFISLFI
-37 SKKLKILP
+37 SKKLKSLP
-45 EIKELK
+45 EIKELT
-51 PPIGSPGDIVVIN
+51 PPVGSPGDIVIIN

-71 KDSGYVD
+71 KDSSCVD
-78 FGGSTLTA
+78 FGGNNLTA

-99 VLPPDVQDG
+99 VLPPDFQDG
-108 LVTVKTKNGR
+108 LVSVKTKNGR
-118 SNPAFFANKNA
+118 SNPAFFANANA
-129 APVAIMPDK
+129 APVAVMPDK
-138 ASILPTVTSFSP
+138 SSILPVITSFSP
-150 ETPVVGGEFIIYGMN
+150 ESPVIGGEFIIYGTN

-171 KSQVFFSIQRGETR
+171 KSQVFFSIQRGENR
-185 TQRNESE
+185 LQRNE
-192 NSGIREENK
+192 NDKSGMESK

-237 YIQTA
+237 YVQTA
-242 KGKSPEVFVKITG
+242 KGKSPEIFVKVSG

-262 ISPKTYL
+262 ILPKTYL

-274 DIDDTAN
+274 DIDDAST

-288 LRCPRPYITAAQPL
+288 LRCPYPYVTAAQPL
-302 VQLTNSK
+302 IQLTNSK

-327 DNAKEEKKCFSE
+327 DNVKEEKKRFSE
-339 DFMIYVYEM
+339 DFMIYVYET

-363 NPELYEYATR
+363 NAELYEYATR

-404 LTYNYMVENFT
+404 LVYNYMTENFT
-415 VLNDIRRGKISSLD
+415 VRGDIRRGKISPID
-429 LIKTKT
+429 LIDKKH
-435 GDAYDFAIIFT
+435 GDAYDFAMIFT

-454 PALPDSGILV
+454 PALPDSGILIG
-464 DADMKA
+464 ADMKA

-496 DYQPWRK
+496 DYQLWRK
-503 DTDVKKYYFGNLD
+503 DTDVRKYYFGNLD

-531 SSPQNKTV
+531 SSPQNKTA
-539 TRRRT
+539 TRQRT
-544 FALQGIWEEALG
+544 FALQEIWEEALG
-556 KNIKYGSYW
+556 KNIKYSSYW

>member
-415 VLNDIRRGKISSLD
+415 VLNDVRRGKISSLD

-496 DYQPWRK
+496 DYQLWRK

-556 KNIKYGSYW
+556 KSIKYGSYW

>member
-327 DNAKEEKKCFSE
+327 DNAKEEKKRFSE

-378 PSDDEAVH
+378 PSDDDAVH

-415 VLNDIRRGKISSLD
+415 VLNDVRRGKISSLD

-435 GDAYDFAIIFT
+435 GDAYDFAMIFT

-556 KNIKYGSYW
+556 QNIKYGSYW

>member
-415 VLNDIRRGKISSLD
+415 VLNDVRRGKISSLD

-496 DYQPWRK
+496 DYQTWRK

>member
-1 MNSSSAFNYFFRK
+1 MNSSSTFNYFFRK

-19 ALLWILFAV
+19 TLLWILFAA
-28 LFTVISLFV
+28 LFTFISLFI
-37 SKKLKILP
+37 SKKLKSLP
-45 EIKELK
+45 EIKELT
-51 PPIGSPGDIVVIN
+51 PPVGSPGDIVIIN

-71 KDSGYVD
+71 KDSSCVD
-78 FGGSTLTA
+78 FGGNNLTA

-99 VLPPDVQDG
+99 VLPPDFQDG
-108 LVTVKTKNGR
+108 LVSVKTKNGR
-118 SNPAFFANKNA
+118 SNPAFFANANA
-129 APVAIMPDK
+129 APVAVMPDK
-138 ASILPTVTSFSP
+138 SSILPVITSFSP
-150 ETPVVGGEFIIYGMN
+150 ESPVIGGEFIIYGTN

-171 KSQVFFSIQRGETR
+171 KSQVFFSIQRGENR
-185 TQRNESE
+185 LQRNEND
-192 NSGIREENK
+192 NSGIESK

-237 YIQTA
+237 YVQTA
-242 KGKSPEVFVKITG
+242 KGKSPEIFVKVSG

-262 ISPKTYL
+262 ILPKTYL

-274 DIDDTAN
+274 DIDDAST

-288 LRCPRPYITAAQPL
+288 LRCPYPYVTAAQPL

-327 DNAKEEKKCFSE
+327 DNVKEEKKRFSE
-339 DFMIYVYEM
+339 DFMIYVYET
-348 RTEIS
+348 RTELS

-358 KRDGI
+358 KREGI
-363 NPELYEYATR
+363 NTELYEYATR

-404 LTYNYMVENFT
+404 LVYNYMTENFT
-415 VLNDIRRGKISSLD
+415 VRGDIRRGKISPID
-429 LIKTKT
+429 LIDKKH
-435 GDAYDFAIIFT
+435 GDAYDFAMIFT

-454 PALPDSGILV
+454 PALPDSGILIG
-464 DADMKA
+464 ADMKA

-496 DYQPWRK
+496 DYQLWRK
-503 DTDVKKYYFGNLD
+503 DTDVRKYYFGNLD

-539 TRRRT
+539 TRQRT
-544 FALQGIWEEALG
+544 FALQEIWEEALG
-556 KNIKYGSYW
+556 TNIKYSSYW

>member
-19 ALLWILFAV
+19 TLLWILFAA
-28 LFTVISLFV
+28 LFTFISLFI
-37 SKKLKILP
+37 SKKLKSLP
-45 EIKELK
+45 EIKELT
-51 PPIGSPGDIVVIN
+51 PPVGSPGDIVIIN

-71 KDSGYVD
+71 KDSGCVD
-78 FGGSTLTA
+78 FGGNNLTA

-99 VLPPDVQDG
+99 VLPPDFQDG

-118 SNPAFFANKNA
+118 SNPAFFANANA
-129 APVAIMPDK
+129 APVAVMPDK
-138 ASILPTVTSFSP
+138 SSILPVITSFSP
-150 ETPVVGGEFIIYGMN
+150 ESPVIGGEFIIYGTN

-171 KSQVFFSIQRGETR
+171 KSQVFFSIQRGENR
-185 TQRNESE
+185 LQRNE
-192 NSGIREENK
+192 NDKSGMESK

-237 YIQTA
+237 YVQTA
-242 KGKSPEVFVKITG
+242 KGKSPEVFVKVSG

-274 DIDDTAN
+274 DIDDAST

-288 LRCPRPYITAAQPL
+288 LRCPYPYVTAAQPL

-327 DNAKEEKKCFSE
+327 DNVKEEKKRFSE
-339 DFMIYVYEM
+339 DFMIYVYET

-358 KRDGI
+358 KREGI
-363 NPELYEYATR
+363 NTELYEYATR

-404 LTYNYMVENFT
+404 LVYNYMTENFT
-415 VLNDIRRGKISSLD
+415 VRGDIRRGKISPID
-429 LIKTKT
+429 LIDKKH
-435 GDAYDFAIIFT
+435 GDAYDFAMIFT

-454 PALPDSGILV
+454 PALPDSGILIG
-464 DADMKA
+464 ADMKA

-496 DYQPWRK
+496 DYQLWRK
-503 DTDVKKYYFGNLD
+503 DTDVRKYYFGNLD

-531 SSPQNKTV
+531 SSPQNKTA
-539 TRRRT
+539 TRQRT
-544 FALQGIWEEALG
+544 FALQEIWEEALG
-556 KNIKYGSYW
+556 TNIKYSSYW

>member
-223 IRVRIPDGAVAGEA
+223 IRVRIHDGAVAGEA

-415 VLNDIRRGKISSLD
+415 VLNDVRRGKISSLD